1 MEKDLKDLVNYC
13 KQLTDELLTYKEK
26 VRDADRIM
34 NDLKRSGADNVESL
48 LRVMTEQ
55 CKYKKFIYRKFWGQ
69 P

>member
-55 CKYKKFIYRKFWGQ
+55 CKHKKFIYRKFWGQ